1 MNFERKSAE
10 APMRALMIGN
20 ESLLV
25 ECAKIWRAHG
35 HEVATIVTRNADIAA
50 WAKGEGLECI
60 HHSSS
65 LSDVSL
71 AGEYDWLLSIAN
83 LQIIPDA
90 LLAKASRGAVNFHDG
105 PLPKYAGLNAP
116 VWARLHG
123 EASHGITW
131 HLIEGGI
138 DKGDI
143 LAQRSFEV
151 RESDTALTLNT
162 KCFSSAIDS
171 FPEVV
176 AGLSSPELPRQ
187 KQDFTARSYFGLSA
201 RPAGFARLDF
211 RKNTAEV
218 VNVVRALDH
227 GTYVNPL
234 TCAKIA
240 IGGDILLVGS
250 AEAVDG
256 RGQPGQIVDF
266 TEVSLTVATADG
278 AVQLSD
284 ISDQNGVSVKLS
296 QYTATQTHLPSL
308 DRIDGLTKAHQE
320 TAKHDAF
327 WRKRL
332 AEYAPATLPLLVE
345 TDEQPDLS
353 SLPIAVPDGMNV
365 AARIASVGVFAKV
378 SGADD
383 PINVAYCPSGL
394 TTATGYLSTWVPLTV
409 TYSQETSIE
418 ALIAE
423 TAGVKARVEGK
434 DTFALD
440 IAARDPSLGPIQ
452 TPDIAII
459 ADPDAGP
466 VPGVAFNVILS
477 DTGMRLRYDRNRLTP
492 EHAARLVARLELI
505 SQQVAAGQGTIAQ
518 MQTLPDAERK
528 ELLLDWNDTQTDV
541 DLNQTIHGAIA
552 VQAAETPDAVAVVF
566 EHATLTYSQLEERA
580 NQTARHLQSIGV
592 TKGDVVGVHCK
603 RSLDLVVACIAVMKA
618 GAAYLPLDPSFPADR
633 IAMYIEDS
641 ATKFILTQSGIAS
654 ELPKTDAQLV
664 EIDKEIAIS
673 ASSMDPVDGGATGQD
688 LAYLIFTSGSTG
700 RPKGVML
707 EHRNVSNFFAGMDS
721 RIQRDGPST
730 WLAVTSLSF
739 DISVLELFY
748 TLARGFKLVISG
760 DESATQISNGPV
772 GTSES
777 GMDFSLYYWG
787 NDDGAGPDKY
797 KLLLE
802 GAKFADDNGFC
813 AVWTPERHF
822 HAFGGPY
829 PNPSVTG
836 AAVAGLTKNIGVRA
850 GSCVAPLHHTAR
862 IAEEWAVIDNLTN
875 GKAGLAIASGWQPD
889 DFVLRPENTPP
900 ANKPAMFEQIK
911 DLRKLWKGEPVEFAR
926 QDGSMLPVIT
936 QPRPVSSEPAL
947 WVTTAGNPETWKE
960 AGRNGTNVL
969 THLLGQSVDEVADK
983 IKLYHEALRESGF
996 NPADFQVTLMLH
1008 SFVGDDR
1015 ESVREIAREPM
1026 KDYLRSA
1033 AGLIK
1038 QYAWAFPA
1046 FKKPEGVKNP
1056 FELDLGSLNED
1067 EMEGILDFAF
1077 LRYFEDSGLFGTVDE
1092 CVQRVE
1098 SLKRIGVTEIAC
1110 LIDYGIPTHVVLE
1123 GLKPLAR
1130 VLELSNQTGGVAES
1144 DVSIAG
1150 QIIRHK
1156 ATHLQC
1162 TPSMARMLTM
1172 NQEASIALGQ
1182 VDHLMI
1188 GGEALSGALVADLN
1202 AVTGASVT
1210 NMYGPTETTIWS
1222 STAVAKS
1229 SDGVVNIGQPIANTS
1244 LFVLDDQL
1252 QPVSM
1257 GIAGELFIGGEGVA
1271 RGYWDRPELTA
1282 ERFIQNPFEHGGD
1295 RLYRTGDLVR
1305 ARLDGGLDFIGRADN
1320 QVKLRGYRIEL
1331 GEIESRL
1338 EELPDI
1344 AQAVVIPREDTPGD
1358 TRLVAYLRGTAIEE
1372 QMRKHLSEHLPDY
1385 MVPSHFVTLESF
1397 PLTPNKKVDRKALPK
1412 PQKRVVA
1419 PVEHTQQA
1427 SEVTKQITEIWSRIL
1442 GVQGISGSDSFFDL
1456 GGHSLLAVQA
1466 HREIRDTLGHN
1477 KVSVTD
1483 IFRFPKLAA
1492 LVDRIEALG
1501 GGGPQSSPVQP
1512 AAGQDQPKAS
1522 TAPSRQEA
1530 MSKRRAM
1537 RARRREKNG

>member
-1 MNFERKSAE
+1 MNFERNSAE

-25 ECAKIWRAHG
+25 ECAKIWRASG
-35 HEVATIVTRNADIAA
+35 HEVATIITRNADIAA

-60 HHSSS
+60 HHASS
-65 LSDVSL
+65 LSDISVE
-71 AGEYDWLLSIAN
+71 GEYDWLLSVAN
-83 LQIIPDA
+83 LQIIPDS
-90 LLAKASRGAVNFHDG
+90 LLSKATKGAVNFHDG

-123 EASHGITW
+123 ETTHGITW
-131 HLIEGGI
+131 HLIEGGV

-143 LAQRSFEV
+143 LAQRHFDI

-162 KCFSSAIDS
+162 KCFSNAIDS
-171 FPEVV
+171 FPEVI
-176 AGLSSPELPRQ
+176 AALTAAELPRQ
-187 KQDFTARSYFGLSA
+187 QQDLSERSYYGLSA
-201 RPAGFARLDF
+201 RPAGFGRLDF
-211 RKNTAEV
+211 RKTSAEIV
-218 VNVVRALDH
+218 SFVRALDH
-227 GTYVNPL
+227 GSYVNPL
-234 TCAKIA
+234 TSAKIS
-240 IGGDILLVGS
+240 IGGDILIVGR
-250 AEAVDG
+250 AEVADG
-256 RGQPGQIVDF
+256 QGTSGQILGF
-266 TEVSLTVATADG
+266 NETSLTVATEDG

-284 ISDQNGVSVKLS
+284 ISDQNGIPATLS
-296 QYTATQTHLPSL
+296 KYTSTQTSLPSL
-308 DRIDGLTKAHQE
+308 DSTKSLTEAHQE

-327 WRKRL
+327 WRNRL
-332 AEYAPATLPLLVE
+332 ADFTPAVLPLL
-345 TDEQPDLS
+345 TDSAEQPDFTN
-353 SLPIAVPDGMNV
+353 LPIGIPEGMDV
-365 AARIASVGVFAKV
+365 SSRLASVALFAKI

-383 PINVAYCPSGL
+383 PINIAYCPSGL
-394 TTATGYLSTWVPLTV
+394 TSAAGYLSTWLPLPIAFGA
-409 TYSQETSIE
+409 ETSLHDLV
-418 ALIAE
+418 ANA
-423 TAGVKARVEGK
+423 ADARATVERKG
-434 DTFALD
+434 TFALD
-440 IAARDPSLGPIQ
+440 IVARDPNIAQ
-452 TPDIAII
+452 IKTPDIAVVT
-459 ADPDAGP
+459 DPDAGP

-477 DTGMRLRYDRNRLTP
+477 DAGMRLRYDRNRLNP

-505 SQQVAAGQGTIAQ
+505 AEQVASGEGSVAELQV
-518 MQTLPDAERK
+518 LPDTEHN
-528 ELLLDWNDTQTDV
+528 ELLLDWNTTQLDV
-541 DLNQTIHGAIA
+541 DLSQTIHGAIA
-552 VQAAETPDAVAVVF
+552 SQAAETPEAIAVVF
-566 EHATLTYSQLEERA
+566 EHETLTYAQLDARA
-580 NQTARHLQSIGV
+580 NQTAHHLLSKGV
-592 TKGDVVGVHCK
+592 TKGDIVGVHCK

-618 GAAYLPLDPSFPADR
+618 GAAYLPLDPLFPADR
-633 IAMYIEDS
+633 IAMYVEDS
-641 ATKFILTQSGIAS
+641 ETKFIITQSDIAS
-654 ELPKTDAQLV
+654 DLPKTEAQLV
-664 EIDKEIAIS
+664 EIDTDTGIEAAPS
-673 ASSMDPVDGGATGQD
+673 APIDGGATGQD

-707 EHRNVSNFFAGMDS
+707 EHRNVANFFAGMDQ
-721 RIQRDGPST
+721 RIKRDGPST

-760 DESATQISNGPV
+760 DESATQISNGPI

-797 KLLLE
+797 KLLLD
-802 GAKFADDNGFC
+802 GAKFADENGFC
-813 AVWTPERHF
+813 AIWTPERHF

-836 AAVAGLTKNIGVRA
+836 AAVAGFTKNIGVRA

-911 DLRKLWKGEPVEFAR
+911 DLRKLWKGEPVEFPR
-926 QDGSMLPVIT
+926 QDGTMMPVVT
-936 QPRPVSSEPAL
+936 QPRPVSTEPAL

-969 THLLGQSVDEVADK
+969 THLLGQSVDEVAEK
-983 IKLYHEALRESGF
+983 IKLYREALCDAGY
-996 NPADFQVTLMLH
+996 NPDDFQVTLMLH
-1008 SFVGDDR
+1008 SFVGNDR
-1015 ESVREIAREPM
+1015 ESVRETAREPM

-1046 FKKPEGVKNP
+1046 FKKPEGVNNP
-1056 FELDLGSLNED
+1056 FELDLGSLSED
-1067 EMEGILDFAF
+1067 ELEGILDFAF
-1077 LRYFEDSGLFGTVDE
+1077 LRYFEDAGLFGTVDE

-1110 LIDYGIPTHVVLE
+1110 LIDYGIPTSVVME

-1172 NQEASIALGQ
+1172 NQEAAIALSQ
-1182 VDHLMI
+1182 VDHLLI
-1188 GGEALSGALVADLN
+1188 GGEALSGALVADLKAVSN
-1202 AVTGASVT
+1202 ASIT

-1222 STAVAKS
+1222 STAVANS
-1229 SDGVVNIGQPIANTS
+1229 SDGTVSIGQPIANTS
-1244 LFVLDDQL
+1244 FFVLDDQMN
-1252 QPVSM
+1252 PVPL
-1257 GIAGELFIGGEGVA
+1257 GVAGELFIGGEGVA
-1271 RGYWDRPELTA
+1271 RGYWKRPDLTA
-1282 ERFIQNPFEHGGD
+1282 DRFVQNPFDHGGA

-1331 GEIESRL
+1331 GEIENRL
-1338 EELPDI
+1338 EELSEV
-1344 AQAVVIPREDTPGD
+1344 AQAVVVAREDTPGD
-1358 TRLVAYLRGTAIEE
+1358 TRLVAYLRGNATEDN
-1372 QMRKHLSEHLPDY
+1372 MRAHLGEHLPDY
-1385 MVPSHFVTLESF
+1385 MVPSHFVTLDSF

-1412 PQKRVVA
+1412 PQKRVAVA
-1419 PVEHTQQA
+1419 TVKTQQSSGVA
-1427 SEVTKQITEIWSRIL
+1427 KQIAEIWSRIL
-1442 GVQGISGSDSFFDL
+1442 GVQGISTSDNFFDL

-1466 HREIRDTLGHN
+1466 HREIRDTLGHS
-1477 KVSVTD
+1477 KVSITD
-1483 IFRFPKLAA
+1483 IFRFPSLGALA
-1492 LVDRIEALG
+1492 DRIETLG
-1501 GGGPQSSPVQP
+1501 GGGPQTSPVQP
-1512 AAGQDQPKAS
+1512 AAGQDQPKVS
-1522 TAPSRQEA
+1522 TAPLRQEA